1 MSILFRSFVTME
13 TFMVSLKIF
22 SLFDDGSLTHMITDF
37 VVFWG
42 LIGIEQRE
50 QGYSANQ
57 SGQVIKAY
65 YTLLDPLSR
74 ARYLLTLNGVSI
86 DEEGTIHDPPLLLEI
101 MELREEIEETA
112 DPTKLQEIKEKN
124 SIKLQDCQKALRTAF
139 GNGDLV
145 GAIPLVRKMTYYDK
159 ISEEITRKL

>member
-1 MSILFRSFVTME
+1 
-13 TFMVSLKIF
+13 MVSLKIF

-74 ARYLLTLNGVSI
+74 ARYLVSLSPTLC
-86 DEEGTIHDPPLLLEI
+86 T
-101 MELREEIEETA
+101 
-112 DPTKLQEIKEKN
+112 
-124 SIKLQDCQKALRTAF
+124 
-139 GNGDLV
+139 
-145 GAIPLVRKMTYYDK
+145 
-159 ISEEITRKL
+159 